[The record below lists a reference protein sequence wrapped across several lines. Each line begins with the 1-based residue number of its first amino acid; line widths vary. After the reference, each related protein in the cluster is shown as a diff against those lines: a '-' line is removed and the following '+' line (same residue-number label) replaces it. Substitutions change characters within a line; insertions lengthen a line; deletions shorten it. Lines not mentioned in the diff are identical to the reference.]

1 MKDSYLH
8 KKIME
13 EIDEYTVRCENIEAL
28 TEIYTERGNINEY
41 SIC

>member
-13 EIDEYTVRCENIEAL
+13 EIDEYTVRCENIDAL
-28 TEIYTERGNINEY
+28 TEHIYRMREHQ
-41 SIC
+41 